1 MPWQIESF
9 FCFLFLQQDS
19 RIRRNHHG
27 PFCPFGPLPSQDD
40 LQADNDDYRLPCPYG
55 KYDSIQ
61 GQLFGHRHMILCCR
75 HKLQSHLFRRIFL
88 QFFHKND
95 KAFEPPQKIKVG
107 VGSPRFLT
115 QVSKEEGSL
124 VQRRFSSEAERRPQQ
139 PARVMLNAENREG
152 G

>member
-88 QFFHKND
+88 QFFHKTRIFGETILPYFRLDYDALCN
-95 KAFEPPQKIKVG
+95 IW
-107 VGSPRFLT
+107 FLKKYISQSVT
-115 QVSKEEGSL
+115 
-124 VQRRFSSEAERRPQQ
+124 
-139 PARVMLNAENREG
+139 NNRLLQYPLPWLELL
-152 G
+152 